1 MKYRIGT
8 KVKISRAKKFQPKNT
23 VGKIGVVVGY
33 IPEVNAY
40 EIVFINKKIQTKYY
54 YDWLYGEDEI
64 TSIKTKKNKK

>member
-40 EIVFINKKIQTKYY
+40 EIVFINKKFQTKLY
-54 YDWLYGEDEI
+54 YDW
-64 TSIKTKKNKK
+64 